1 MKLITYL
8 NRDEDRDKSCDHL
21 KSSSSEESV
30 RKRRPSANI
39 SLNSQLSIFSQA
51 SISTEADVNPLPQ
64 QKHHSR
70 KFILN
75 FAPNFW
81 RAGKFWDVK
90 FSLLEQD
97 HQTTPTHPTQSKP
110 IKIINNELPKSN
122 SSSTSAGSSS
132 DSTERLILT
141 RETIASTTSNQNA
154 KTVSG
159 STTNST
165 GSAGAAGENDFHYES
180 IVDNQNANKP
190 KYTYHDEPHSF
201 ENSMEFLED
210 YKNFQYEVLETTV

>member
-75 FAPNFW
+75 FAPNF
-81 RAGKFWDVK
+81 
-90 FSLLEQD
+90 
-97 HQTTPTHPTQSKP
+97 
-110 IKIINNELPKSN
+110 
-122 SSSTSAGSSS
+122 
-132 DSTERLILT
+132 
-141 RETIASTTSNQNA
+141 
-154 KTVSG
+154 
-159 STTNST
+159 
-165 GSAGAAGENDFHYES
+165 
-180 IVDNQNANKP
+180 
-190 KYTYHDEPHSF
+190 
-201 ENSMEFLED
+201 
-210 YKNFQYEVLETTV
+210 